1 MPGEQRRSREDGVI
15 ASRQDSSTEAKRR
28 PGAGPGSELLA
39 RARTSFLLDEAVEP
53 GVVRTPILASWS
65 RSREFAVPT
74 DHLDLPYHPDLDAES
89 ALGRSA
95 DRVLRDVA
103 GPLSTEP
110 VSLIVCDAR
119 GTVLRRYTGDSGLER
134 HLDRVYL
141 APGFSYAE
149 RHVGTNGIGTALE
162 SGGPAQVFGH
172 EHYVE
177 HLENLACA
185 GVPIRHPVTGKL
197 VGVVDLTCWR
207 RDAGMMMVAT
217 MATIA
222 KRIEEALLDQAGRR
236 ERALLDDYLMAC
248 RRHRGAVLAIS
259 DDLLMLSDRAR
270 ELLAPADQEPIIA
283 AATEA
288 LASGRPH
295 QLIVDLPSGQT
306 ARVLCK
312 PSFVESGLVGGV
324 LQVQLVTPVVASSD
338 GPLLTARHVA
348 VGSTPLWTKCVQDV
362 DRHFRAHEWV
372 VLAGEP
378 GTGKTT
384 LVRSCHQ
391 GRAATSHLRVLDA
404 ADYGPRWL
412 AEVVDELDNGG
423 GSLVLTHVDR
433 LPPDGAAALA
443 DVLEPRREST
453 DPDRPWVVATACH
466 LDRATHLDEL
476 LDCFPRTIEV
486 PPLRHHVDDIP
497 ELVPHLLARLS
508 RGATLSCSPAAL
520 RVFMRN
526 RWPGNVQQL
535 YQVLRK
541 ITTRCRSGV
550 VDVDDLPPECR
561 ATTRRV
567 LTRIEAMECDAIV
580 DALAAADGNKTEAA
594 RLLHMSR
601 ATIYRKIRSYGI

>member
-1 MPGEQRRSREDGVI
+1 VI
-15 ASRQDSSTEAKRR
+15 ASGRDRSTEARR
-28 PGAGPGSELLA
+28 RRGANPGSELLA
-39 RARTSFLLDEAVEP
+39 RARTSFLLDEAVDP
-53 GVVRTPILASWS
+53 GIVRAPILASWS
-65 RSREFAVPT
+65 RSREWAVPT
-74 DHLDLPYHPDLDAES
+74 DHLDLPYSTDLDAES

-110 VSLIVCDAR
+110 VSLIVCDAQ
-119 GTVLRRYTGDSGLER
+119 GTVLRRYTGESGLER

-149 RHVGTNGIGTALE
+149 QHVGTNGIGTALE

-177 HLENLACA
+177 HLEDLACA
-185 GVPIRHPVTGKL
+185 GVPVRHPITGKVL
-197 VGVVDLTCWR
+197 GVVDLTCWR
-207 RDAGMMMVAT
+207 RDAGLMMVAT

-222 KRIEEALLDQAGRR
+222 RRIEEALLEQAGRR
-236 ERALLDDYLMAC
+236 ERAVLDDYLTAC
-248 RRHRGAVLAIS
+248 RRNRGAVLAIS

-270 ELLAPADQEPIIA
+270 ELLVPADQEPIIA

-288 LASGRPH
+288 LVSGRPH

-312 PSFVESGLVGGV
+312 PSFAENSLAGGV
-324 LQVQLVTPVVASSD
+324 VQVQLASPIAAHVD
-338 GPLLTARHVA
+338 VPPPTARHVA

-362 DRHFRAHEWV
+362 DRHFRAREWV

-384 LVRSCHQ
+384 LARSCHQ
-391 GRAATSHLRVLDA
+391 SRAATSHMRVLDA
-404 ADYGPRWL
+404 AAYGPRWIGD
-412 AEVVDELDNGG
+412 VVDELDNGG
-423 GSLVLTHVDR
+423 GSLVLTHIDR

-443 DVLEPRREST
+443 DALEPHREST

-466 LDRATHLDEL
+466 LDRATHLEEL
-476 LDCFPRTIEV
+476 LGCFPRTIEV
-486 PPLRHHVDDIP
+486 PPLRHHLDDIA

-520 RVFMRN
+520 RVLMRN
-526 RWPGNVQQL
+526 RWPGNVEQL

-541 ITTRCRSGV
+541 ITTRRRSGV
-550 VDVDDLPPECR
+550 VEVDDLPPECR